1 MKKNS
6 WSFKEAIQ
14 FVRQSR
20 PGVCPNLGFE
30 RQLKEY
36 EQHLNKKSQSE
47 DNNRRFGSK
56 TS

>member
-1 MKKNS
+1 
-6 WSFKEAIQ
+6 
-14 FVRQSR
+14 VRQSR